1 MKKLVM
7 VSVFVFGLMNP
18 GLSEKQAVPA
28 AMTHADMI
36 AALAEVDPSV
46 SRTIGAQPF
55 TFPKAENRPATRAEI
70 IALLDQM
77 IENYKPAFRATPRGI
92 RVEKRIIDE
101 YNADSQTREQLA
113 RLVGWGFVG
122 PVAPLVTNKSGTLT
136 NEEFGDALGLALAQ
150 VMFLGHQPD
159 PRWTPSLST
168 GE

>member
-1 MKKLVM
+1 MKKFAL
-7 VSVFVFGLMNP
+7 VSVLVLGLLNP
-18 GLSEKQAVPA
+18 GVSEKQAAPA

-36 AALAEVDPSV
+36 AALAEIDPSV
-46 SRTIGAQPF
+46 ARTIGAKPF
-55 TFPKAENRPATRAEI
+55 VFPKGENRAATRGEA
-70 IALLDQM
+70 IALLDRM

-92 RVEKRIIDE
+92 RVEKGIIDE
-101 YNADSQTREQLA
+101 YNSDPATREELV

-122 PVAPLVTNKSGTLT
+122 PVAPLVTNKSGTMT
-136 NEEFGDALGLALAQ
+136 NEEFGDAVGLALAQ